1 MLSESASRRLML
13 ALLLLQLVLV
23 AIFAAFV
30 WVRPPGAYLPWVDGG
45 LYNIVPLLTVAVLVL
60 RTLRGGPQARAWG
73 ILAAAYLFY
82 ALGEVWW
89 ALEGRLDEQPLP
101 LPIEDA
107 LWLIYY
113 PLVFWSIGH
122 LTVIYYPLVFWSIGH
137 LTSQGESQVRRRHRT
152 YLDALVM
159 GSGAFALLALLTQA
173 WQIDLALDEPD
184 SSVMLSAIYVGLD
197 LALIILS
204 LLLVF
209 IQDFRIARGWWLLLA
224 GLLAFGLA
232 DTLYWIQLAQDAYV
246 EGSWLDLG
254 WLFASLSISGAALA
268 GLSPLTTT
276 QSRTLRGILPAAVA
290 VLAAVAALHWS
301 SESLFSQFAR
311 VAATATLFLAL
322 ARLTYAIRDATLAE
336 AAAQASKDRSD
347 HLLRSAPVPLGLTD
361 AQDRIRLVNDAYE
374 RLFGFTREE
383 VPLLRDWYRR
393 VYPDPAYRRE
403 VRAIWEESIRQAQ
416 AGQGP
421 IGPQECRVTRG
432 DGEIR
437 HIEISAVEFDGGLL
451 TAFTDITARKA
462 AEERLVQ
469 AQRLAEEASRAK
481 SAFLAHMSHEIRTPL
496 YSVLGLA
503 QMVGREP
510 LSANQREM
518 LDRIQMAGQ
527 SLLGIID
534 DILDLSRIEAGKLAI
549 EVQSLDLTA
558 LLAKLEG
565 LLAPKAQAEGLS
577 LRIHRPMKALGPL
590 QGDPLR
596 LEQVLTNL
604 IGNAIKFTDVGLV
617 VVEVEVLA
625 RSAREVRLRFAV
637 HDTGIG
643 IAPEVLKDLFTPFTQ
658 GDRRITRS
666 YGGTGL
672 GLAIS
677 KRLVE
682 LMGGRIGAES
692 APGKGSTF
700 WFELPLQ
707 RATADA
713 PANLGQASSAP
724 GSGLALAGLRFLVVD
739 DSDTHRVLL
748 RQALTLEGARVATAV
763 NGQQAVQRLAATP
776 AGYDAVLMDLQMPVM
791 DGLTATRQIRGA
803 LGLRSLPVIALTA
816 GVLPEQ
822 RQAALAAGVDAVLTK
837 PLDLDQIASLLRQ
850 WLPDRDVQP
859 EPTAT
864 ASGAGAEPAAD
875 PDPVVPAPEPSP
887 AVEAAAG
894 PGLMALPT
902 AEPGSVPGPTAA
914 LAGDPGPSGSDFPSI
929 PGIHPIKAARLFR
942 GNRALF
948 RQLLA
953 GLGPK
958 YGEVVAATR
967 ADLAQGER
975 AGAAR
980 RLHQLSGYAANLC
993 ALELQRQ
1000 AGLLEEAILQ
1010 GETDLDER
1018 LGDLEL
1024 NLADLITASGP
1035 WLSPDPDS

>member
-1 MLSESASRRLML
+1 MSSESASRRLMR
-13 ALLLLQLVLV
+13 ALLLLATVL
-23 AIFAAFV
+23 ATIFAATV
-30 WVRPPGAYLPWVDGG
+30 WLRPPGAYLPWADGG
-45 LYNIVPLLTVAVLVL
+45 IFNLIPFLTIGVLIL
-60 RTLRGGPQARAWG
+60 RARLGQSQARAWG
-73 ILAAAYLFY
+73 IMAAAYLLY
-82 ALGEVWW
+82 ALGELWFAKV
-89 ALEGRLDEQPLP
+89 GRWDEQPP
-101 LPIEDA
+101 LVPIEDA
-107 LWLIYY
+107 LFLISHA
-113 PLVFWSIGH
+113 LVLWSIGH
-122 LTVIYYPLVFWSIGH
+122 LTN
-137 LTSQGESQVRRRHRT
+137 QVQRPNRNF
-152 YLDALVM
+152 LDALVL
-159 GSGAFALLALLTQA
+159 GSGAFVILALLLQA
-173 WQIDLALDEPD
+173 GQTDPFQPISD
-184 SSVMLSAIYVGLD
+184 STVVLTGIYAGVNLIMLVFG
-197 LALIILS
+197 
-204 LLLVF
+204 LLLFFV
-209 IQDFRIARGWWLLLA
+209 QDFRFAPGWWLLSLWLIALA
-224 GLLAFGLA
+224 LT
-232 DTLYWIQLAQDAYV
+232 DTLYWIQLASGTYV
-246 EGSWLDLG
+246 EGAWLDLG
-254 WLFASLSISGAALA
+254 WLVAHLAMAGAALN
-268 GLSPLTTT
+268 GLPALTTT
-276 QSRTLRGILPAAVA
+276 QSRTLRGILPVSLAVIIA
-290 VLAAVAALHWS
+290 VIALNWGS
-301 SESLFSQFAR
+301 DGFYGLFAR
-311 VAATATLFLAL
+311 VAATASLFLAL
-322 ARLTYAIRDATLAE
+322 VRLTYAIRDATLAE

-403 VRAIWEESIRQAQ
+403 VRAIWEESIRQAL

-437 HIEISAVEFDGGLL
+437 HVEISAIEFDGGLL
-451 TAFTDITARKA
+451 TAFTDVTARKA
-462 AEERLVQ
+462 AEDRLVL

-481 SAFLAHMSHEIRTPL
+481 SEFLAHMSHEIRTPL

-518 LDRIQMAGQ
+518 LDRIQAAGQ

-534 DILDLSRIEAGKLAI
+534 DILDLSRIEAGKLTI
-549 EVQSLDLTA
+549 EVQTLDLTA

-565 LLAPKAQAEGLS
+565 LLAPKARTEGLS
-577 LRIHRPMKALGPL
+577 LRIHRPMRALGPL

-604 IGNAIKFTDVGLV
+604 IGNAIKFTDAGLV

-666 YGGTGL
+666 HGGTGL

-682 LMGGRIGAES
+682 LMGGQIGAQSE
-692 APGKGSTF
+692 PGKGSTF

-707 RATADA
+707 HATAQALDD
-713 PANLGQASSAP
+713 PAQATPAP
-724 GSGLALAGLRFLVVD
+724 GTGIALAGLRFLVVD
-739 DSDTHRVLL
+739 DSDTHRELL
-748 RQALTLEGARVATAV
+748 CQALTLEGAHVATAV
-763 NGQQAVQRLAATP
+763 NGQQAVQRLGAAPT
-776 AGYDAVLMDLQMPVM
+776 GYDAVLMDLQMPVM

-837 PLDLDQIASLLRQ
+837 PLDLDQIAALLRQ
-850 WLPDRDVQP
+850 WLPDRDAQP
-859 EPTAT
+859 ESTIATAT
-864 ASGAGAEPAAD
+864 ASGAGTEPAAD
-875 PDPVVPAPEPSP
+875 P
-887 AVEAAAG
+887 G
-894 PGLMALPT
+894 P
-902 AEPGSVPGPTAA
+902 
-914 LAGDPGPSGSDFPSI
+914 AGDDFPPI
-929 PGIHPIKAARLFR
+929 PGINPIKAASLFR
-942 GNRALF
+942 GNPALF

-958 YGEVVAATR
+958 YGGVVAATR

-980 RLHQLSGYAANLC
+980 RLHQLRGYAANLC
-993 ALELQRQ
+993 AQGLMSH
-1000 AGLLEEAILQ
+1000 AGLLEEAILR

-1024 NLADLITASGP
+1024 QLADLIAASGP
-1035 WLSPDPDS
+1035 WPGLDPD